1 MTTILTDQDLSGG
14 DIMPIA
20 IEAVEAAMRKKALG
34 ELVAPPRHHVAFPG
48 KGDLVFTV
56 GGLVGDD
63 AIAGFRVY
71 DTFAGNEH
79 SQIVAV
85 WSADTARLEGLVL
98 GEKLG
103 AIRTGAIGGVAI
115 RHLSSEDARTVG
127 IIGSGLQART
137 QLAAAAAVRRLSHAR
152 VFSRDDT
159 NRHAFATEMKRQL
172 DIDIQPAKTVEDTV
186 ADADIVICATS
197 STTPV
202 IHAQSL
208 KPGVHINTV
217 GPKTVNAHEL
227 GKDVAAAASL
237 IATDSPD
244 QIRAYASP
252 FFLAGTLDE
261 QRIRGLSEIV
271 AGQQTGRQSPD
282 EVTLFC
288 STGLAGTDVAVAAA
302 LLRRKA

>member
-137 QLAAAAAVRRLSHAR
+137 QLAAAAAVRRLSHVR
-152 VFSRDDT
+152 VFSRDKA
-159 NRHAFATEMKRQL
+159 NRHAFATEMQRQL
-172 DIDIQPAKTVEDTV
+172 DIDIQPVETVEDAV

-197 STTPV
+197 SKTPV
-202 IHAQSL
+202 IHARSL
-208 KPGVHINTV
+208 KPGVLLVAT
-217 GPKTVNAHEL
+217 GPARNGIDAEILEALFRQNGL
-227 GKDVAAAASL
+227 GGIEDGLLGGGA
-237 IATDSPD
+237 I
-244 QIRAYASP
+244 
-252 FFLAGTLDE
+252 LD
-261 QRIRGLSEIV
+261 
-271 AGQQTGRQSPD
+271 A
-282 EVTLFC
+282 LFRFYVRNHLC
-288 STGLAGTDVAVAAA
+288 GGA
-302 LLRRKA
+302 RKHSVYPSFPEA